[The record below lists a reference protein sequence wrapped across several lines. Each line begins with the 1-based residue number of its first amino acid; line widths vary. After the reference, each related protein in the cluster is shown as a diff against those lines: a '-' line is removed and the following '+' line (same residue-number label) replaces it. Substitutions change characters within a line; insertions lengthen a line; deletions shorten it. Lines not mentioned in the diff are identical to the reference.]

1 MQYQI
6 CASIQAF
13 SSRMSLSPRKLY
25 FLANSGEVSMRE
37 GAPAAVQAPE
47 LSMLF
52 ANFQQDALLS
62 PTPILWPEADPL
74 EVPKD
79 SALGDHCNSLLGRF
93 QPPGTEGSWPTAP
106 ESRDHLTSQS
116 NRLQV
121 APCSLSLPL
130 YSLNS
135 HQQQA
140 SLGREPQPPLLSELI
155 DNMPAQDATMRDY
168 GPVDFLPG
176 GDGVEEGTFREHMQ
190 SLLGDPSTSTELDE
204 QSKGTFETVSE

>member
-6 CASIQAF
+6 CASVQAF

-25 FLANSGEVSMRE
+25 FLTNSGEVSMRE
-37 GAPAAVQAPE
+37 NAPAAVQALE
-47 LSMLF
+47 LSMGF

-62 PTPILWPEADPL
+62 PTPIFWPEADPL

-79 SALGDHCNSLLGRF
+79 SAYW
-93 QPPGTEGSWPTAP
+93 QPTGTEGSWPTAP
-106 ESRDHLTSQS
+106 ESGDHLTSQS

-121 APCSLSLPL
+121 AHCSLSLPL

-140 SLGREPQPPLLSELI
+140 SLAREPQPPILSELI
-155 DNMPAQDATMRDY
+155 DNMPAEDATMRDS
-168 GPVDFLPG
+168 GLVDFLPG
-176 GDGVEEGTFREHMQ
+176 GDGVEEDAFREHMQ

-204 QSKGTFETVSE
+204 QSKGTFETGSE